1 MLLTRQSLLSRP
13 YRYLYLLYDFIHRRG
28 FELGLS
34 GVKLPFDYMGNPYK
48 FYTPEMFSTSHDVH
62 DAISW
67 MKTTDIFFKHKDD
80 IYPLEAINTPDD
92 YDNNYI
98 SDIKHLLVGLAILA
112 KLHTKKENISKQ
124 DVLSMDRYISSR
136 QANVSRDNLI
146 DINIS
151 LSDSAINVVSS
162 SIFQPLIKDDIRYA
176 CDFVNSK
183 NVSDNLDTLINS
195 DKYKIKLVVG
205 SNRGIAKNDIKLFE
219 SVKGNLKEIKL
230 ENRAK

>member
-1 MLLTRQSLLSRP
+1 MLLTRQSLLSKP

-28 FELGLS
+28 FELGFS

-92 YDNNYI
+92 YDSGYI
-98 SDIKHLLVGLAILA
+98 SDIKHLLVGLSILA
-112 KLHTKKENISKQ
+112 KLHTKKEYISNQ

-136 QANVSRDNLI
+136 QANVSRDNVI

-162 SIFQPLIKDDIRYA
+162 PIFQPLIKDDIRYA

-183 NVSDNLDTLINS
+183 NVSEHLDALINS
-195 DKYKIKLVVG
+195 DKYKIKLVIG
-205 SNRGIAKNDIKLFE
+205 SNRGITKNDIKLFE

-230 ENRAK
+230 ANRAK